1 LNYTELLIAREK
13 ELGRPVRVGLAGAG
27 QMGSGLA
34 AQIGKIPGMSLV
46 ACADIDI
53 RRAENALRLAGVEY
67 VKHNKEASKSI
78 ESGHGGV
85 VDNASALAEQHI
97 LMLNVETDVTI
108 GMYLANKANKN
119 NVVYSVANGDEPV
132 ACKELYDFSVDLGF
146 EIVCVGKGKNNP
158 LDQTANPDTC
168 LEKATKKNMNP
179 KMLASFED
187 GSKTMIEMTALANAI
202 NLPPDQIGMNGPVSS
217 VEELNKILIPQADGG
232 VLSESG
238 RVDYAFGPAPGVFSI
253 VKSDNPTVI
262 EEMEYLSMGEGP
274 YYTLYRP
281 YHLASIE
288 APRSI
293 GMAIINNEPGLQ
305 PKSWIAEVIGHAKK
319 DLKKGEK
326 IDGIGGFATYGVT
339 YPVANAENLI
349 PLGLL
354 EGATVIK
361 ELKKGEPITKDSVEL
376 PENLIN
382 SLRKLQESS

>member
-1 LNYTELLIAREK
+1 MNYTELLIAREK
-13 ELGRPVRVGLAGAG
+13 DLGRPVRVGLAGAG

-34 AQIGKIPGMSLV
+34 AQIGKIPGMNLV

-53 RRAENALRLAGVEY
+53 GRAENALHLAGVEY

-78 ESGHGGV
+78 ESGQGGV
-85 VDNASALAEQHI
+85 VDNASALAELPIDIVFEATGVPWVGAEVADACIEAQKHI

-217 VEELNKILIPQADGG
+217 VEELNKVLIPQADGG

-293 GMAIINNEPGLQ
+293 GL
-305 PKSWIAEVIGHAKK
+305 S
-319 DLKKGEK
+319 
-326 IDGIGGFATYGVT
+326 
-339 YPVANAENLI
+339 LI
-349 PLGLL
+349 H
-354 EGATVIK
+354 I
-361 ELKKGEPITKDSVEL
+361 
-376 PENLIN
+376 
-382 SLRKLQESS
+382 